1 MTTVVR
7 EFFLC
12 DDSVGYVEI
21 KSLHNDGFKIPLL
34 KRFSQSNVT
43 LLLQKLQISKTRKI

>member
-1 MTTVVR
+1 MTTVVG

-12 DDSVGYVEI
+12 GNSLGYVEI
-21 KSLHNDGFKIPLL
+21 KSLHNDRFKIPIL

-43 LLLQKLQISKTRKI
+43 L